1 LSNQVPPEVDQ
12 FAEVA
17 HRYCSWVENEA
28 RDSID
33 LIMARRLL
41 AELQLAALGLPELGS
56 GDYQKIHKPAPEL
69 KQRVL
74 QRVSAVPFKHYWNTF
89 DPLKENE
96 EPVCGDLSDDL
107 ADIWLDLWE
116 GLYLFAAGHK
126 LEANFHWRVL
136 YDSHWGQHVLEAQR
150 AIYAF
155 LTK

>member
-1 LSNQVPPEVDQ
+1 MSNEVPLEVNQ

-17 HRYCSWVENEA
+17 RRYCAWAESEA
-28 RDSID
+28 GESID
-33 LIMARRLL
+33 LTTARRFL
-41 AELQLAALGLPELGS
+41 AELQLAVLGLPEIAS
-56 GDYQKIHKPAPEL
+56 GDHQKIHKPAPEL

-74 QRVSAVPFKHYWNTF
+74 QRVSAIPFTRYWNMF
-89 DPLKENE
+89 EPLKGNE

-116 GLYLFAAGHK
+116 GLHLFDAGHK

-136 YDSHWGQHVLEAQR
+136 YDSHWGQHVLEAQS